1 MDGELADEVE
11 SMWEGGLRT
20 AERRLD
26 ELCRAA
32 DRNDADQVAEQLDSI
47 VAALVTMLTTIR
59 RLQERHQLKGEEQ

>member
-11 SMWEGGLRT
+11 SLWEGLRT

-32 DRNDADQVAEQLDSI
+32 DRNDADQIAEQLDSI
-47 VAALVTMLTTIR
+47 GPLWSPC
-59 RLQERHQLKGEEQ
+59 